1 MRKGVSRK
9 HFVTTGAAA
18 TFASIG
24 FVRYPADA
32 AQFEYKFAHNQPE
45 SSPVH
50 LRAKELWDRV
60 RAQTK
65 GRLNVTIYPNSQL
78 GGDAAMVTQL
88 RSGAIQFHNQS
99 GLIIGSVVPEA
110 SISGLPFAFK
120 TSQEVYRA
128 FDGELGA
135 LVRAKLDA
143 AGLYAFPN
151 SMLENGFRQITAS
164 NHPIHTVDDLVGFKI
179 RTPQGALWVD
189 LFKALGANVA
199 TISIAEVYTALQT
212 HVVDG
217 EENSYYIIDFF
228 RFQEVQKYLS
238 VTNHMYDGWWVL
250 ANGDAWKALPPE
262 VQSIVSR
269 NVVQYARDERRDIIA
284 LNERLAEKLKAAGM
298 IFNVADTTAFRV
310 KIKPV
315 YAKYRALYGEQMWAA
330 LEKVTGPLG

>member
-1 MRKGVSRK
+1 MRKQVSRK
-9 HFVTTGAAA
+9 QFVASGAAA
-18 TFASIG
+18 TFASIA
-24 FVRYPADA
+24 FVRHPADA
-32 AQFEYKFAHNQPE
+32 AQFDYKFAHNQPPD
-45 SSPVH
+45 SPVH

-65 GRLNVTIYPNSQL
+65 GRLNVTIYPNSEL

-99 GLIIGSVVPEA
+99 GIILASVVPEA

-120 TSQEVYRA
+120 TTQEVYRA

-143 AGLYAFPN
+143 SGMYAFPN

-164 NHPIHTVDDLVGFKI
+164 NHPIRVVDDLVGFKI
-179 RTPQGALWVD
+179 RTPQGGLWVD
-189 LFKALGANVA
+189 LFKTLGANVA
-199 TISIAEVYTALQT
+199 TLSIAEVYTALQT

-228 RFQEVQKYLS
+228 KFQEVQKYLS

-250 ANGDAWKALPPE
+250 ANRDAWKALPPDIQSV
-262 VQSIVSR
+262 VQR

-284 LNERLAEKLKAAGM
+284 LNAHLADKLKAAGM
-298 IFNVADTTAFRV
+298 IFNTADTAAFRV
-310 KIKPV
+310 KCKPM
-315 YAKYRALYGEQMWAA
+315 YAKYRATYGDAMWAA
-330 LEKVTGPLG
+330 LEKVTGSLG